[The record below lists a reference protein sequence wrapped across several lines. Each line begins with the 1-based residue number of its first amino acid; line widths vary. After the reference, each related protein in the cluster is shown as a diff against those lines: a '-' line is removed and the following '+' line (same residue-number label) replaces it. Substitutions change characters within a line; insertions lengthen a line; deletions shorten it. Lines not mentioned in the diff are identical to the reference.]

1 MSITLYDYSKIDDEY
16 NKKLCIEIQKEI
28 KSLDVIDLSNTNNI
42 DEKPV
47 LFGYYGSNYYTKKY
61 VGMISYKGEDINI
74 LSRFDKGNKNNYFL
88 TYVLSKALNINIK
101 AFPDLT
107 MNAETGMNWDIL
119 LAMLFLTQLKSA
131 LSRGLYR
138 KYCTFHYN
146 NSSPKGAINIAQHIK
161 LNPIFNGKCAYSARE
176 YTLDNEVNHL
186 ILLAK
191 DCLIKKNNAL
201 HKLVD
206 DYLVKNNDIRIML
219 QQMEYSMDIFK
230 MPSAQVILSKTERPI
245 VHTVYHEYEPLRRTA
260 RMIVKR
266 MGLDNIFQEGSNEV
280 SGMVFAMDK
289 MWELFLEN
297 AVLTQ
302 KENWCLQ
309 TQNKTKILDGKYT
322 IRPDFIITTN
332 NKKIILDA
340 KYKKNW
346 ERAYKDYEWKEVRE
360 DLYQVIS
367 YMHILKSQKGGIIFP
382 LCQEQDDEEHSQY
395 KKYNLQKNHLPDS
408 FFVIPIFVP
417 QSQKS
422 SSLTEYADKFDK
434 NCEIVRKEIE
444 SLL

>member
-1 MSITLYDYSKIDDEY
+1 MNITLYDYSKIDDEY
-16 NKKLCIEIQKEI
+16 KEVCVEIQQKI
-28 KSLDVIDLSNTNNI
+28 KSIDVITFGKEGI
-42 DEKPV
+42 DIKSKKPT
-47 LFGYYGSNYYTKKY
+47 LFNGDY
-61 VGMISYKGEDINI
+61 VGEFVGMLSYKGYNIDI
-74 LSRFDKGNKNNYFL
+74 LSRFDTNNEKENYFL
-88 TYVLSKALNINIK
+88 TYVLSKVLDINIR

-107 MNAETGMNWDIL
+107 MNAETGMHWDIL
-119 LAMLFLTQLKSA
+119 LAMLFLKQLKSA